1 MDINVD
7 LLKYLSKQKIE
18 RKLKESGAADPNTI
32 TPNQESRNE
41 IHKPTTIKK
50 INLLWITYG
59 KLIFRVCS

>member
-18 RKLKESGAADPNTI
+18 RKLKKSGAADPNTI
-32 TPNQESRNE
+32 TLNQKSRNE
-41 IHKPTTIKK
+41 LHKPTATKTIH
-50 INLLWITYG
+50 LLRITYG